1 MIHRFYSSCIPSP
14 SYSLVLTGRFISL
27 TGSMLATKLLLSP
40 INDNPAIPLGSP
52 TFHPRPDRAVT
63 RNRDAPQRLVLYGA
77 GPQVRDHAIL
87 LLKEYHRSI
96 LHVSILNRSAKAGSE
111 LLSYLS
117 AITHHKNAESRSIS
131 PDLSTSAG
139 SGNTFSADTASTRQT
154 RITNVKFELFSRE
167 NESEWENNWAAATK
181 AADIICMAT
190 PSTSPVLKEE
200 WVTPGQHFILVGSYR
215 ADMAEVP
222 TAVIRRASKVVVD
235 SRR

>member
-1 MIHRFYSSCIPSP
+1 
-14 SYSLVLTGRFISL
+14 
-27 TGSMLATKLLLSP
+27 MLATKLLLPP
-40 INDNPAIPLGSP
+40 ISDNPAIPLGSP
-52 TFHPRPDRAVT
+52 TFHPRPDTALT
-63 RNRDAPQRLVLYGA
+63 SNRDAPRRLVLYGA
-77 GPQVRDHAIL
+77 GLQVRDHAVL

-96 LHVSILNRSAKAGSE
+96 QHVSILNRSAKAGSE

-117 AITHHKNAESRSIS
+117 AITHHGNAESRST
-131 PDLSTSAG
+131 STRT
-139 SGNTFSADTASTRQT
+139 GNTFSADTATTRRT
-154 RITNVKFELFSRE
+154 RVTDVKFEVFTRE
-167 NESEWENNWAAATK
+167 NESEWENNWATATR

-200 WVTPGQHFILVGSYR
+200 WVKPGQHFILVGSYR